1 MAVPPLSQG
10 VGYGV
15 VIGLGAL
22 FAIVVVG
29 ISRSLVRYAGISKD
43 AEEFSVARRSLGTGL
58 IAAAVISSWTW
69 STTLLSSVSTAYNYG
84 VAGAMLYASGN
95 CTQIVLFS
103 TLAIQLKRRAPSVHT
118 YLELVRIRFGT
129 LPHLTYIFFA
139 LATNILVCSSVLL
152 GGAAAVNAITGMNVY
167 AALFLLPTS
176 VVAYTLRGGLRSTIL
191 ADYLHTVII
200 FIILFV
206 FWLRA
211 YATFPEIGSPA
222 AMYDLL
228 IKAQKGVD
236 IAGNYKGSLLTLKT
250 EGGQYFA
257 WLSALE
263 YTGVVFLDASF
274 HQKGVAA
281 MPEAAFPGY
290 LIGGLAWFSIPF
302 CLATTAGLAALA
314 LETTYPGFPTYPN
327 RIPQADVSAG
337 LVLPY
342 AAQALLGKGGSAA
355 VLLLMFMSCTSA
367 ISAQMVG
374 VSTVVSYDIFKTYFK
389 PTVSVDKLLHV
400 NQYVVVGFGL
410 FAAAFGSLLHG
421 IGLDLGIIYNL
432 TGIFT
437 GAGLSPLIFIFFDTR
452 LHPAVVFP
460 GIWFNFLSG
469 VTVWLTVAWHKYG
482 VVNLGSV
489 GGVIPCLAGCGTGIG
504 VGLVLSTISVLF
516 FPREFGWDKIPE
528 ILEQQ
533 HKEQVERTAKHQLR
547 LHLHRHE
554 QQQGGEN
561 PPSSSDEKPSSITSA
576 DPDPRTQLEIIEN
589 DPSYNRAHLDRS
601 FRIAIIS
608 ALTIFVVITIIWPFS
623 LYRDYIF
630 TRTFFQGWVIVSFIW
645 AIFAFVGVGIFPA
658 IQGIPVAKVIIK
670 NLKNKVTGS
679 EVEVIREERRGS
691 EGTTTTTATSEKVG
705 ETPAEIKQKHLQTQN
720 DSAYIA

>member
-1 MAVPPLSQG
+1 VQ
-10 VGYGV
+10 
-15 VIGLGAL
+15 
-22 FAIVVVG
+22 VVVG

-58 IAAAVISSWTW
+58 TAAAVISSWTW

-118 YLELVRIRFGT
+118 YLELVRIRFGV

-152 GGAAAVNAITGMNVY
+152 GGAAAINSITGMNVY
-167 AALFLLPTS
+167 AALFLLPAT

-200 FIILFV
+200 FVILFI

-222 AMYDLL
+222 AMYDKLVSASRN
-228 IKAQKGVD
+228 ISVP
-236 IAGNYKGSLLTLKT
+236 GNYDGSILTLKT

-257 WLSALE
+257 WLSAFE

-327 RIPQADVSAG
+327 RIPKADVSAG

-389 PTVSVDKLLHV
+389 PAISAEGLRRS

-421 IGLDLGIIYNL
+421 IGLDLGLIYNL

-460 GIWFNFLSG
+460 GIWINFVAG
-469 VTVWLTVAWHKYG
+469 VAVWLSVAWHNYG
-482 VVNLGSV
+482 VVNLASV
-489 GGVIPCLAGCGTGIG
+489 GGVVPCLAGCGTGIG
-504 VGLVLSTISVLF
+504 VGLVLSVISVLF
-516 FPREFGWDKIPE
+516 FPRDFAWSRIPE
-528 ILEQQ
+528 ILEEQHRHAQQ
-533 HKEQVERTAKHQLR
+533 LRGEKVAERTQV
-547 LHLHRHE
+547 
-554 QQQGGEN
+554 
-561 PPSSSDEKPSSITSA
+561 DEKAASSASSQGET
-576 DPDPRTQLEIIEN
+576 TLELIEH
-589 DPSYNRAHLDRS
+589 DPSYDPKRLDRS
-601 FRIAIIS
+601 FRIAVVS

-630 TRTFFQGWVIVSFIW
+630 SRTFFQGWVTVSFIW
-645 AIFAFVGVGIFPA
+645 AVAAFVGVGIFPLV
-658 IQGIPVAKVIIK
+658 QGIPVAKTIIH
-670 NLKNKVTGS
+670 NLKNK
-679 EVEVIREERRGS
+679 
-691 EGTTTTTATSEKVG
+691 ATRTSDKQQPASDAASPTESS
-705 ETPAEIKQKHLQTQN
+705 TPASPNESKTKITQSHT
-720 DSAYIA
+720 DSNYIA

>member
-10 VGYGV
+10 AGYGV

-29 ISRSLVRYAGISKD
+29 ISRSLVRYAGISRD

-58 IAAAVISSWTW
+58 TAAAVISSWTW

-129 LPHLTYIFFA
+129 LPHFTYIFFA

-152 GGAAAVNAITGMNVY
+152 GGAAAINSITGMNTY
-167 AALFLLPTS
+167 AALFLLPAS

-200 FIILFV
+200 FIILFIL
-206 FWLRA
+206 WLRA

-228 IKAQKGVD
+228 VRAQRNINVE
-236 IAGNYKGSLLTLKT
+236 GNYQGSVLTLKT

-314 LETTYPGFPTYPN
+314 LETAYPGFPTYPN
-327 RIPQADVSAG
+327 RIPKADVSAG

-374 VSTVVSYDIFKTYFK
+374 VSTVVSYDIFKTYFR
-389 PTVSVDKLLHV
+389 PTIGADKLLRV
-400 NQYVVVGFGL
+400 NQYVVAGFGL
-410 FAAAFGSLLHG
+410 FAAAFASLLHG

-460 GIWFNFLSG
+460 GIWINFASG
-469 VTVWLTVAWHKYG
+469 VAVWLSLAYHRSG
-482 VVNLGSV
+482 VVNLESV
-489 GGVIPCLAGCGTGIG
+489 GGVVPCLAGCGTGIG
-504 VGLVLSTISVLF
+504 VGLVLSLLSVFF
-516 FPREFGWDKIPE
+516 FPREFAWERIPE

-533 HKEQVERTAKHQLR
+533 HREQVARVTKEPVAAIA
-547 LHLHRHE
+547 
-554 QQQGGEN
+554 GEGKT
-561 PPSSSDEKPSSITSA
+561 ESINST
-576 DPDPRTQLEIIEN
+576 DPRSQLEIIEN
-589 DPSYNRAHLDRS
+589 DPAYNKARLDR
-601 FRIAIIS
+601 FFKIAVAS
-608 ALTIFVVITIIWPFS
+608 SLTIFVVITIIWPFS
-623 LYRDYIF
+623 LYRDYVF
-630 TRTFFQGWVIVSFIW
+630 TRNFFQGWVIVSFIW
-645 AIFAFVGVGIFPA
+645 AILAFVGVGIFPLV
-658 IQGIPVAKVIIK
+658 QGIPVAKTILF
-670 NLKNKVTGS
+670 NLRNKVKNGG
-679 EVEVIREERRGS
+679 REQGEGTVSPGAEKAS
-691 EGTTTTTATSEKVG
+691 EGQSNSSFVA
-705 ETPAEIKQKHLQTQN
+705 
-720 DSAYIA
+720 

>member
-1 MAVPPLSQG
+1 MSQAPPLSQG

-15 VIGLGAL
+15 VVGLGAL

-29 ISRSLVRYAGISKD
+29 ISRSLIRYAGISKD

-58 IAAAVISSWTW
+58 TAAAVISSWTW

-84 VAGAMLYASGN
+84 VAGAALYASGN

-118 YLELVRIRFGT
+118 YLELVRIKFGI
-129 LPHLTYIFFA
+129 LPHLTYVFFA
-139 LATNILVCSSVLL
+139 LATNILVCSSVLV
-152 GGAAAVNAITGMNVY
+152 GGAAAVNAISGVNIY
-167 AALFLLPTS
+167 AALFLLPAS

-211 YATFPEIGSPA
+211 YTTLPELGSPA
-222 AMYDLL
+222 AMYDKLVSV
-228 IKAQKGVD
+228 ASSHDVS
-236 IAGNYKGSLLTLKT
+236 GNYASSLLTMKT
-250 EGGQYFA
+250 EGGQLFS
-257 WLSALE
+257 WLSFLE

-281 MPEAAFPGY
+281 TPEAAFPGY

-302 CLATTAGLAALA
+302 CLATTAGLVALA

-327 RIPQADVSAG
+327 RIPPSDVSAG

-374 VSTVVSYDIFKTYFK
+374 VSTVVSYDVFKTYFR
-389 PTVSVDKLLHV
+389 PTITPDRLLRV
-400 NQYVVVGFGL
+400 NQVVVVGFGL
-410 FAAAFGSLLHG
+410 FVAAFGSLLHG
-421 IGLDLGIIYNL
+421 IGLDLGFIYNF

-437 GAGLSPLIFIFFDTR
+437 GAGLSPLIFTFFGTR
-452 LHPAVVFP
+452 LHPFVVFP
-460 GIWFNFLSG
+460 GIWINFAAS
-469 VTVWLTVAWHKYG
+469 VAVWLSVAYREYG
-482 VVNLGSV
+482 VVDITST
-489 GGVIPCLAGCGTGIG
+489 GGLKPCLAGCGTGIG
-504 VGLVLSTISVLF
+504 VGLVLSLISVLF
-516 FPREFGWDKIPE
+516 FPRKFEWSQIPE

-533 HKEQVERTAKHQLR
+533 HKEIQAKYGKATDRTNA
-547 LHLHRHE
+547 
-554 QQQGGEN
+554 
-561 PPSSSDEKPSSITSA
+561 SSSSASTTSQEKELNDA
-576 DPDPRTQLEIIEN
+576 NDLRTQLEIIEN
-589 DPSYNRAHLDRS
+589 DPRYNKKRLDKS
-601 FRIAIIS
+601 FKL
-608 ALTIFVVITIIWPFS
+608 ALGTAVTCFLVITIIFPFS

-630 TRTFFQGWVIVSFIW
+630 TRSFFQGWVIVSFIW
-645 AIFAFVGVGIFPA
+645 AIFAFIGVGIYPL
-658 IQGIPVAKVIIK
+658 IEGIPVARTILRNFSNKIK
-670 NLKNKVTGS
+670 GQPIQSVDAS
-679 EVEVIREERRGS
+679 RRGS
-691 EGTTTTTATSEKVG
+691 DGSVDPEKTTAIS
-705 ETPAEIKQKHLQTQN
+705 TPQ
-720 DSAYIA
+720 

>member
-1 MAVPPLSQG
+1 MATPPLSQG
-10 VGYGV
+10 AGYGV
-15 VIGLGAL
+15 VFGLGAL

-29 ISRSLVRYAGISKD
+29 VSRSLVRYAGISKD
-43 AEEFSVARRSLGTGL
+43 AEEFSVARRSLGSGL
-58 IAAAVISSWTW
+58 TAAAVISSWTW
-69 STTLLSSVSTAYNYG
+69 SVTLLSSVSTAYNYG

-139 LATNILVCSSVLL
+139 LANNILVCSSVLL
-152 GGAAAVNAITGMNVY
+152 GAAAAINSITGMNVY
-167 AALFLLPTS
+167 AALFLLPAS

-200 FIILFV
+200 FVILFT

-211 YATFPEIGSPA
+211 YTTFPEIGSPA

-228 IKAQKGVD
+228 VRISEKVS
-236 IAGNYKGSLLTLKT
+236 ISGNYKGSPLTLKT
-250 EGGQYFA
+250 SGGQYFA
-257 WLSALE
+257 WLSTFE

-281 MPEAAFPGY
+281 TPEAAFPGY
-290 LIGGLAWFSIPF
+290 LIGGLAWFSIPW
-302 CLATTAGLAALA
+302 CLATTAGLSALT

-327 RIPQADVSAG
+327 RIPKEDVSAG

-389 PTVSVDKLLHV
+389 PTISPTGLLHF

-410 FAAAFGSLLHG
+410 FSAAFASLLHG
-421 IGLDLGIIYNL
+421 VGLDLGFLYNFV
-432 TGIFT
+432 GIFT
-437 GAGLSPLIFIFFDTR
+437 GAGLSPLIFTFFDTR
-452 LHPAVVFP
+452 LHPAVIFP
-460 GIWFNFLSG
+460 GIWINFLSG
-469 VTVWLTVAWHKYG
+469 VAVWLSVAYHRSG
-482 VVNLGSV
+482 VVDLDSV
-489 GGVIPCLAGCGTGIG
+489 GQVIPCLAGCGTGIG
-504 VGLVLSTISVLF
+504 VGLVLSTLSVLF
-516 FPREFGWDKIPE
+516 FPREFAWSRIPE

-533 HKEQVERTAKHQLR
+533 YKKQVDRAAKHSHHHHQP
-547 LHLHRHE
+547 
-554 QQQGGEN
+554 QTGN
-561 PPSSSDEKPSSITSA
+561 SSPNEKPSSLNSSA
-576 DPDPRTQLEIIEN
+576 DPRHQLEIIEN
-589 DPSYNRAHLDRS
+589 DPAYNRARLDRY
-601 FRIAIIS
+601 FRIALVS
-608 ALTIFVVITIIWPFS
+608 ALTIFIVITIIWPFS

-630 TRTFFQGWVIVSFIW
+630 TRSFFQGWVIVSFIW
-645 AIFAFVGVGIFPA
+645 AVFAFVGVGIFPLV
-658 IQGIPVAKVIIK
+658 QGIPVAKVILA
-670 NLKNKVTGS
+670 NLRNKVKGDVTP
-679 EVEVIREERRGS
+679 ERETKTAS
-691 EGTTTTTATSEKVG
+691 EGTLTARSNSSG
-705 ETPAEIKQKHLQTQN
+705 AASPAAIKADQTQS
-720 DSAYIA
+720 DSAFVA

>member
-1 MAVPPLSQG
+1 M
-10 VGYGV
+10 
-15 VIGLGAL
+15 
-22 FAIVVVG
+22 G
-29 ISRSLVRYAGISKD
+29 ISRSLIRYAGISRD

-58 IAAAVISSWTW
+58 TAAAVISSWTW

-84 VAGAMLYASGN
+84 VAGAVLYASGN

-129 LPHLTYIFFA
+129 LPHLTFIFFA

-152 GGAAAVNAITGMNVY
+152 GGAAAINAITGMNVY
-167 AALFLLPTS
+167 AALFLLPAS

-191 ADYLHTVII
+191 ADYLHTFII
-200 FIILFV
+200 FVILFV
-206 FWLRA
+206 MWLRA

-228 IKAQKGVD
+228 VKASKYLD
-236 IAGNYKGSLLTLKT
+236 IDGNYAGSPLTLKT

-257 WLSALE
+257 WLSAFE

-302 CLATTAGLAALA
+302 CFATTAGLAALA

-327 RIPQADVSAG
+327 RIPKADVSAG

-389 PTVSVDKLLHV
+389 PTINGDSLLRV
-400 NQYVVVGFGL
+400 NQYVVIGFGL

-437 GAGLSPLIFIFFDTR
+437 CAGLSPLIFTFFDTR

-460 GIWFNFLSG
+460 GIWINFASG
-469 VTVWLTVAWHKYG
+469 VAVWLSVAYHTSG
-482 VVNLGSV
+482 VVNLASV
-489 GGVIPCLAGCGTGIG
+489 GGVVPCLAGAGTGIG
-504 VGLVLSTISVLF
+504 VGLLLSTVSVLF
-516 FPREFGWDKIPE
+516 FPRDFAWSRIPE

-533 HKEQVERTAKHQLR
+533 HKEQVERIAKHHNSL
-547 LHLHRHE
+547 
-554 QQQGGEN
+554 
-561 PPSSSDEKPSSITSA
+561 PSSTGDSTPQEKPSSIASA
-576 DPDPRTQLEIIEN
+576 DPRLQLEIIEN
-589 DPSYNRAHLDRS
+589 DPAYNRARLDRT
-601 FRIAIIS
+601 FRIAVAS
-608 ALTIFVVITIIWPFS
+608 SLTIFLVITIIFPFS

-630 TRTFFQGWVIVSFIW
+630 TRTFFSGWVVVSFIW
-645 AIFAFVGVGIFPA
+645 AIFAFAGVGIFPLV
-658 IQGIPVAKVIIK
+658 QGIPVAKVILSNIR
-670 NLKNKVTGS
+670 NKVSSGGKLEPTSDGKG
-679 EVEVIREERRGS
+679 EERRGS
-691 EGTTTTTATSEKVG
+691 DGTTTTANTVG
-705 ETPAEIKQKHLQTQN
+705 GDDSGVKSKELQSQSN
-720 DSAYIA
+720 SAFIA

>member
-1 MAVPPLSQG
+1 MASTPPLSQG

-29 ISRSLVRYAGISKD
+29 ISRSLVRYAGISRD

-58 IAAAVISSWTW
+58 VAAAVISSWTW

-139 LATNILVCSSVLL
+139 LATNILVCASVLL
-152 GGAAAVNAITGMNVY
+152 GGAAAINSITGMNTY

-200 FIILFV
+200 FVILFV

-211 YATFPEIGSPA
+211 YATFPSIGSPA

-228 IKAQKGVD
+228 VNASKNID
-236 IAGNYKGSLLTLKT
+236 ISGNYEGSPLTLKT

-257 WLSALE
+257 WLSAFE

-302 CLATTAGLAALA
+302 CLATTAGLSALA

-327 RIPQADVSAG
+327 RIPKADVSAG

-367 ISAQMVG
+367 VSAQLVG
-374 VSTVVSYDIFKTYFK
+374 VSTVISYDVFKTYFK
-389 PTVSVDKLLHV
+389 PTISADKLLRV
-400 NQYVVVGFGL
+400 NQYVVIGFGL
-410 FAAAFGSLLHG
+410 FTAAFSSLLHG

-437 GAGLSPLIFIFFDTR
+437 CAGLSPLIFTFFDTR

-460 GIWFNFLSG
+460 GIWINFASG
-469 VTVWLTVAWHKYG
+469 VAVWLSVAWHTSG
-482 VVNLGSV
+482 VVNLASV
-489 GGVIPCLAGCGTGIG
+489 GGVVPCLAGAGTGVG
-504 VGLVLSTISVLF
+504 VGLVLSTVSVLF
-516 FPREFGWDKIPE
+516 FPRDFAWSRIPE

-533 HKEQVERTAKHQLR
+533 HKEQVERITKHHQSL
-547 LHLHRHE
+547 
-554 QQQGGEN
+554 
-561 PPSSSDEKPSSITSA
+561 PSSTGDASPSEKPGSIDST
-576 DPDPRTQLEIIEN
+576 DPRLQLEIIEN
-589 DPSYNRAHLDRS
+589 DPSYNRARLDRT
-601 FRIAIIS
+601 FRIAVAS
-608 ALTIFVVITIIWPFS
+608 SLTIFVVITIIWPFS

-645 AIFAFVGVGIFPA
+645 AIFAFVGVGLFPLV
-658 IQGIPVAKVIIK
+658 QGIPVAKVILSNIRNGASTAAAK
-670 NLKNKVTGS
+670 LGS
-679 EVEVIREERRGS
+679 KDGGVNGEERRGS
-691 EGTTTTTATSEKVG
+691 DGTTTTSGSQEKPV
-705 ETPAEIKQKHLQTQN
+705 QSHSS
-720 DSAYIA
+720 SAFAA

>member
-1 MAVPPLSQG
+1 M
-10 VGYGV
+10 
-15 VIGLGAL
+15 
-22 FAIVVVG
+22 VVG

-58 IAAAVISSWTW
+58 TAAAVISSWTW

-118 YLELVRIRFGT
+118 YLELVRIRFGV

-152 GGAAAVNAITGMNVY
+152 GGAAAINSITGMNVY
-167 AALFLLPTS
+167 AALFLLPAT

-200 FIILFV
+200 FVILFI

-222 AMYDLL
+222 AMYDKLVSASRN
-228 IKAQKGVD
+228 ISVP
-236 IAGNYKGSLLTLKT
+236 GNYDGSILTLKT

-257 WLSALE
+257 WLSAFE

-327 RIPQADVSAG
+327 RIPKADVSAG

-389 PTVSVDKLLHV
+389 PAISAEGLLRS

-421 IGLDLGIIYNL
+421 IGLDLGLIYNL

-460 GIWFNFLSG
+460 GIWINFVAG
-469 VTVWLTVAWHKYG
+469 VAVWLSVAWHNYG
-482 VVNLGSV
+482 VVNLASV
-489 GGVIPCLAGCGTGIG
+489 GGVVPCLAGCGTGIG
-504 VGLVLSTISVLF
+504 VGLVLSVISVLF
-516 FPREFGWDKIPE
+516 FPRDFAWSRIPE
-528 ILEQQ
+528 ILEEQHRHAQQ
-533 HKEQVERTAKHQLR
+533 LRGEKVAERTQV
-547 LHLHRHE
+547 
-554 QQQGGEN
+554 
-561 PPSSSDEKPSSITSA
+561 DEKAASSASSQGET
-576 DPDPRTQLEIIEN
+576 TLELIEH
-589 DPSYNRAHLDRS
+589 DPSYDPKRLDRS
-601 FRIAIIS
+601 FRIAVVS

-630 TRTFFQGWVIVSFIW
+630 SRTFFQGWVTVSFIW
-645 AIFAFVGVGIFPA
+645 AIAAFVGVGIFPLV
-658 IQGIPVAKVIIK
+658 QGIPVAKTIIH
-670 NLKNKVTGS
+670 NLKNK
-679 EVEVIREERRGS
+679 
-691 EGTTTTTATSEKVG
+691 ATRTSDKQQPASDAASPTESS
-705 ETPAEIKQKHLQTQN
+705 TPASPNESKTKITQSHT
-720 DSAYIA
+720 DSNYIA

>member
-1 MAVPPLSQG
+1 MSQVPPLSQG
-10 VGYGV
+10 AGYGV

-58 IAAAVISSWTW
+58 TAAAVISSWTW

-118 YLELVRIRFGT
+118 YLELVRIRFGV

-152 GGAAAVNAITGMNVY
+152 GGAAAINSITGMNVY
-167 AALFLLPTS
+167 AALFLLPAT

-200 FIILFV
+200 FVILFI

-222 AMYDLL
+222 AMYDKLVSASRN
-228 IKAQKGVD
+228 ISVP
-236 IAGNYKGSLLTLKT
+236 GNYDGSILTLKT

-257 WLSALE
+257 WLSAFE

-327 RIPQADVSAG
+327 RIPKADVSAG

-389 PTVSVDKLLHV
+389 PAISAEGLLRS

-421 IGLDLGIIYNL
+421 IGLDLGLIYNL

-460 GIWFNFLSG
+460 GIWINFVAG
-469 VTVWLTVAWHKYG
+469 VAVWLSVAWHNYG
-482 VVNLGSV
+482 VVNLASV
-489 GGVIPCLAGCGTGIG
+489 GGVVPCLAGCGTGIG
-504 VGLVLSTISVLF
+504 VGLVLSVISVLF
-516 FPREFGWDKIPE
+516 FPRDFAWSRIPE
-528 ILEQQ
+528 ILEEQHRHAQQ
-533 HKEQVERTAKHQLR
+533 LRGEKVAERTQV
-547 LHLHRHE
+547 
-554 QQQGGEN
+554 
-561 PPSSSDEKPSSITSA
+561 DEKAASSASSQGET
-576 DPDPRTQLEIIEN
+576 TLELIEH
-589 DPSYNRAHLDRS
+589 DPSYDPKRLDRS
-601 FRIAIIS
+601 FRIAVVS

-630 TRTFFQGWVIVSFIW
+630 SRTFFQGWVTVSFIW
-645 AIFAFVGVGIFPA
+645 AVAAFVGVGIFPLV
-658 IQGIPVAKVIIK
+658 QGIPVAKTIIH
-670 NLKNKVTGS
+670 NLKNK
-679 EVEVIREERRGS
+679 
-691 EGTTTTTATSEKVG
+691 ATRTSDKQQPASDAASPTESS
-705 ETPAEIKQKHLQTQN
+705 TPASPNESKTKITQSHT
-720 DSAYIA
+720 DSNYIA

>member
-1 MAVPPLSQG
+1 M
-10 VGYGV
+10 
-15 VIGLGAL
+15 
-22 FAIVVVG
+22 
-29 ISRSLVRYAGISKD
+29 
-43 AEEFSVARRSLGTGL
+43 
-58 IAAAVISSWTW
+58 ISSWTW

-84 VAGAMLYASGN
+84 VAGAFLYASGN

-152 GGAAAVNAITGMNVY
+152 GGAAAINSITGMNVY
-167 AALFLLPTS
+167 AALFILPLT

-222 AMYDLL
+222 AMYDRL
-228 IKAQKGVD
+228 INASRNIDVS
-236 IAGNYKGSLLTLKT
+236 GNYDGSILTLKT
-250 EGGQYFA
+250 QGGQEFA
-257 WLSALE
+257 WLSTLE

-290 LIGGLAWFSIPF
+290 LIGGLAWFSIPW

-327 RIPQADVSAG
+327 RIPKADVSAG

-389 PTVSVDKLLHV
+389 PTVSADSLLRT
-400 NQYVVVGFGL
+400 NQYVVAGFGL

-437 GAGLSPLIFIFFDTR
+437 GAGLAPLIFIFFDTR

-460 GIWFNFLSG
+460 GIWVNFVSG
-469 VTVWLTVAWHKYG
+469 VAVWLSVAYHESG
-482 VVNLGSV
+482 VVNLASV
-489 GGVIPCLAGCGTGIG
+489 GGVVPCLAGCGTGIG

-516 FPREFGWDKIPE
+516 FPREFAWEKIPE

-533 HKEQVERTAKHQLR
+533 HREQVERVAKHHH
-547 LHLHRHE
+547 HLTH
-554 QQQGGEN
+554 
-561 PPSSSDEKPSSITSA
+561 PSGSDTNHEKPHSINS
-576 DPDPRTQLEIIEN
+576 DPDPRAQLEIIEN
-589 DPSYNRAHLDRS
+589 DPSYNKARLDRS
-601 FRIAIIS
+601 LKIALIS
-608 ALTIFVVITIIWPFS
+608 AFTIFIVITIIWPFS

-630 TRTFFQGWVIVSFIW
+630 TRTFFQGWVIMSFIW
-645 AIFAFVGVGIFPA
+645 AIFAFVGVGIFPI
-658 IQGIPVAKVIIK
+658 IQGIPVAKVIVS
-670 NLKNKVTGS
+670 NLGRKVKGGEIQT
-679 EVEVIREERRGS
+679 REELRKGAEVRRGS
-691 EGTTTTTATSEKVG
+691 DGTTAESETEVKNSQ
-705 ETPAEIKQKHLQTQN
+705 AQ
-720 DSAYIA
+720 SIA

>member
-1 MAVPPLSQG
+1 VQ
-10 VGYGV
+10 
-15 VIGLGAL
+15 
-22 FAIVVVG
+22 VVVG

-58 IAAAVISSWTW
+58 TAAAVISSWTW

-118 YLELVRIRFGT
+118 YLELVRIRFGV

-152 GGAAAVNAITGMNVY
+152 GGAAAINSITGMNVY
-167 AALFLLPTS
+167 AALFLLPAT

-200 FIILFV
+200 FVILFI

-222 AMYDLL
+222 AMYDKLVSASRN
-228 IKAQKGVD
+228 ISVP
-236 IAGNYKGSLLTLKT
+236 GNYDGSILTLKT

-257 WLSALE
+257 WLSAFE

-327 RIPQADVSAG
+327 RIPKADVSAG

-389 PTVSVDKLLHV
+389 PAISAEGLLRS

-421 IGLDLGIIYNL
+421 IGLDLGLIYNL

-460 GIWFNFLSG
+460 GIWINFVAG
-469 VTVWLTVAWHKYG
+469 VAVWLSVAWHNYG
-482 VVNLGSV
+482 VVNLASV
-489 GGVIPCLAGCGTGIG
+489 GGVVPCLAGCGTGIG
-504 VGLVLSTISVLF
+504 VGLVLSVISVLF
-516 FPREFGWDKIPE
+516 FPRDFAWSRIPE
-528 ILEQQ
+528 ILEEQHRHAQQ
-533 HKEQVERTAKHQLR
+533 LRGEKVAERTQV
-547 LHLHRHE
+547 
-554 QQQGGEN
+554 
-561 PPSSSDEKPSSITSA
+561 DEKAASSASSQGET
-576 DPDPRTQLEIIEN
+576 TLELIEH
-589 DPSYNRAHLDRS
+589 DPSYDPKRLDRS
-601 FRIAIIS
+601 FRIAVVS

-630 TRTFFQGWVIVSFIW
+630 SRTFFQGWVTVSFIW
-645 AIFAFVGVGIFPA
+645 AVAAFVGVGIFPLV
-658 IQGIPVAKVIIK
+658 QGIPVAKTIIH
-670 NLKNKVTGS
+670 NLKNK
-679 EVEVIREERRGS
+679 
-691 EGTTTTTATSEKVG
+691 ATRTSDKQQPASDAASPTESS
-705 ETPAEIKQKHLQTQN
+705 TPASPNESKTKITQSHT
-720 DSAYIA
+720 DSNYIA

>member
-1 MAVPPLSQG
+1 MPSTPPLSQG

-29 ISRSLVRYAGISKD
+29 ISRSLTRFAGLSKD

-58 IAAAVISSWTW
+58 TAAAVISSWTW

-118 YLELVRIRFGT
+118 YLELVRLRFGL

-152 GGAAAVNAITGMNVY
+152 GGAAAINAITGVNVY
-167 AALFLLPTS
+167 ASLFLLPAS

-191 ADYLHTVII
+191 ADYLHTVVI

-206 FWLRA
+206 FFLRT
-211 YATFPEIGSPA
+211 YATFPQLGSPA
-222 AMYDLL
+222 AVY
-228 IKAQKGVD
+228 QKLVEASVPGPVE
-236 IAGNYKGSLLTLKT
+236 GNYEGSYLTLKT
-250 EGGQYFA
+250 SGGVQFA
-257 WLSALE
+257 WLSFME

-281 MPEAAFPGY
+281 TPEAALPGY

-314 LETTYPGFPTYPN
+314 LETTSPSFPTYPN
-327 RIPQADVSAG
+327 RIPPADVSAG

-342 AAQALLGKGGSAA
+342 AAQAILGKGGSAA

-374 VSTVVSYDIFKTYFK
+374 VSTVVSYDIFKTYFR
-389 PTVSVDKLLHV
+389 PSIRSDSLLRV
-400 NQYVVVGFGL
+400 NQVVVVGFGL

-437 GAGLSPLIFIFFDTR
+437 GAGLSPLIFIFFDHR
-452 LHPAVVFP
+452 LHPLAVFP
-460 GIWFNFLSG
+460 GIWVNFIAG
-469 VTVWLTVAWHKYG
+469 VAVWLGVAYKEYG
-482 VVNLGSV
+482 VINLSSV
-489 GGVIPCLAGCGTGIG
+489 GGLTPCLSGCATGIG
-504 VGLVLSTISVLF
+504 VGLVVSTLSVLF
-516 FPREFGWDKIPE
+516 FPRPFDWSTIP
-528 ILEQQ
+528 
-533 HKEQVERTAKHQLR
+533 
-547 LHLHRHE
+547 HLLK
-554 QQQGGEN
+554 QQQQQAKALGGD
-561 PPSSSDEKPSSITSA
+561 SDDASDDEV
-576 DPDPRTQLEIIEN
+576 EIVEN
-589 DPSYNRAHLDRS
+589 DPRYSKVRLDRS
-601 FRIAIIS
+601 LRIAL
-608 ALTIFVVITIIWPFS
+608 AAGATVFLVITIIWPFS

-630 TRTFFQGWVIVSFIW
+630 GNGFFTGWVIASFIW
-645 AIFAFVGVGIFPA
+645 AWLAFFGVGIYPLYE
-658 IQGIPVAKVIIK
+658 GLPVFKQIWHGLAAH
-670 NLKNKVTGS
+670 LAG
-679 EVEVIREERRGS
+679 RRLDGQRARS
-691 EGTTTTTATSEKVG
+691 STTTTTRSGSQDDGRIPTLEKSARGAPADGSGARSTASDQGSDEIAKGPRTSPGSENEKV
-705 ETPAEIKQKHLQTQN
+705 
-720 DSAYIA
+720 IALA

>member
-1 MAVPPLSQG
+1 MSQAPPLSQG
-10 VGYGV
+10 AGYGV

-58 IAAAVISSWTW
+58 TAAAVISSWTW

-118 YLELVRIRFGT
+118 YLELVRIRFGV

-152 GGAAAVNAITGMNVY
+152 GGAAAINSITGMNVY
-167 AALFLLPTS
+167 AALFLLPAT

-200 FIILFV
+200 FVILFI

-222 AMYDLL
+222 AMYDKLVSASRN
-228 IKAQKGVD
+228 ISVP
-236 IAGNYKGSLLTLKT
+236 GNYDGSILTLKT

-257 WLSALE
+257 WLSAFE

-327 RIPQADVSAG
+327 RIPKADVSAG

-389 PTVSVDKLLHV
+389 PAISAEGLLRS

-421 IGLDLGIIYNL
+421 IGLDLGLIYNL

-460 GIWFNFLSG
+460 GIWINFVAG
-469 VTVWLTVAWHKYG
+469 VAVWLSVAWHNYG
-482 VVNLGSV
+482 VVNLASV
-489 GGVIPCLAGCGTGIG
+489 GGVVPCLAGCGTGIG
-504 VGLVLSTISVLF
+504 VGLVLSVISVLF
-516 FPREFGWDKIPE
+516 FPRDFAWSRIPE
-528 ILEQQ
+528 ILEEQHRHAQQ
-533 HKEQVERTAKHQLR
+533 LRGEKVAERTQV
-547 LHLHRHE
+547 
-554 QQQGGEN
+554 
-561 PPSSSDEKPSSITSA
+561 DEKAASSASSQGET
-576 DPDPRTQLEIIEN
+576 TLELIEH
-589 DPSYNRAHLDRS
+589 DPSYDPKRLDRS
-601 FRIAIIS
+601 FRIAVVS

-630 TRTFFQGWVIVSFIW
+630 SRTFFQGWVTVSFIW
-645 AIFAFVGVGIFPA
+645 AIAAFVGVGIFPLV
-658 IQGIPVAKVIIK
+658 QGIPVAKTIIH
-670 NLKNKVTGS
+670 NLKNK
-679 EVEVIREERRGS
+679 
-691 EGTTTTTATSEKVG
+691 ATRTSDKQQPASDAASPTESS
-705 ETPAEIKQKHLQTQN
+705 TPASPNESKTKITQSHT
-720 DSAYIA
+720 DSNYIA

>member
-1 MAVPPLSQG
+1 M
-10 VGYGV
+10 
-15 VIGLGAL
+15 
-22 FAIVVVG
+22 VVG

-152 GGAAAVNAITGMNVY
+152 GGAAAINSITGMNVY
-167 AALFLLPTS
+167 AALFLLPTT

-222 AMYDLL
+222 AMYDKLMN
-228 IKAQKGVD
+228 AQQHLD
-236 IAGNYKGSLLTLKT
+236 IAGNYKGSILTLKT
-250 EGGQYFA
+250 QGGQEFA
-257 WLSALE
+257 WLSLLE

-302 CLATTAGLAALA
+302 CLATTAGLVALA

-327 RIPQADVSAG
+327 RISKADVSAG

-389 PTVSVDKLLHV
+389 PTTSADHLLRV

-421 IGLDLGIIYNL
+421 IGLNLGLIYNL
-432 TGIFT
+432 TGVFT
-437 GAGLSPLIFIFFDTR
+437 GAGLSPLIFTFFDTR
-452 LHPAVVFP
+452 LHPVVVFP
-460 GIWFNFLSG
+460 GIWINFVSG
-469 VTVWLTVAWHKYG
+469 VAVWLSVAWHQSG
-482 VVNLGSV
+482 VVNLESV
-489 GGVIPCLAGCGTGIG
+489 GEVVPCLAGCGTGIG
-504 VGLVLSTISVLF
+504 VGLVLSTLSVLF
-516 FPREFGWDKIPE
+516 FPREFAWERIPE

-533 HKEQVERTAKHQLR
+533 YKDQVAKHSHHHHQAGSAAGDTSPGT
-547 LHLHRHE
+547 E
-554 QQQGGEN
+554 
-561 PPSSSDEKPSSITSA
+561 EKARSITS

-589 DPSYNRAHLDRS
+589 DPSYNRARLDRS
-601 FRIAIIS
+601 FRIAVIW

-623 LYRDYIF
+623 LYRDYVF
-630 TRTFFQGWVIVSFIW
+630 GRSFFQGWVIVSFIW
-645 AIFAFVGVGIFPA
+645 AVCAFVGVGIFPI
-658 IQGIPVAKVIIK
+658 IQGIPVAKVIVT
-670 NLKNKVTGS
+670 NLRNKVKGGQIKAS
-679 EVEVIREERRGS
+679 VVGNGHKGEERRGS
-691 EGTTTTTATSEKVG
+691 DGTTASARTSSPSELKG
-705 ETPAEIKQKHLQTQN
+705 QQHQIQSDA
-720 DSAYIA
+720 AYIA

>member
-1 MAVPPLSQG
+1 MAILPIHSQ
-10 VGYGV
+10 
-15 VIGLGAL
+15 
-22 FAIVVVG
+22 VVVG
-29 ISRSLVRYAGISKD
+29 ISRSLIRYAGISRD

-58 IAAAVISSWTW
+58 TAAAVISSWTW

-152 GGAAAVNAITGMNVY
+152 GGAAAINSITGMNVY

-200 FIILFV
+200 FIILFIM
-206 FWLRA
+206 WLRA

-228 IKAQKGVD
+228 VKAAEKID
-236 IAGNYKGSLLTLKT
+236 IAGNYKGSPLTLKT

-257 WLSALE
+257 WLSAFE

-281 MPEAAFPGY
+281 TPEAAFPGY
-290 LIGGLAWFSIPF
+290 LIGGLAWFSIPW

-327 RIPQADVSAG
+327 RVPKADVSAG

-389 PTVSVDKLLHV
+389 PTISADKLLRV

-421 IGLDLGIIYNL
+421 IGLDLGFIYNF
-432 TGIFT
+432 TGLFT
-437 GAGLSPLIFIFFDTR
+437 GAGLTPLIFIFFDTR

-460 GIWFNFLSG
+460 GIWINFASG
-469 VTVWLTVAWHKYG
+469 VAVWLSVAYHKYG
-482 VVNLGSV
+482 VVDLNSV
-489 GGVIPCLAGCGTGIG
+489 GGVVPCLAGTGTGIG
-504 VGLVLSTISVLF
+504 VGLLLSTLSVLF
-516 FPREFGWDKIPE
+516 FPREFAWSRIPE

-533 HKEQVERTAKHQLR
+533 YKQQIERVAKHSH
-547 LHLHRHE
+547 HLPQPGDSSPNE
-554 QQQGGEN
+554 K
-561 PPSSSDEKPSSITSA
+561 SSSLNTSA
-576 DPDPRTQLEIIEN
+576 DPRLQLEIIEN
-589 DPSYNRAHLDRS
+589 DPAYNRTRLDRF
-601 FRIAIIS
+601 FRIAVAS

-645 AIFAFVGVGIFPA
+645 AIFAFVGVGIFPLL
-658 IQGIPVAKVIIK
+658 QGIPVAKVILA
-670 NLKNKVTGS
+670 NVRSKVQGKGIVEQPGARKPSS
-679 EVEVIREERRGS
+679 EADQTLTNSSGGVS
-691 EGTTTTTATSEKVG
+691 
-705 ETPAEIKQKHLQTQN
+705 PANGKTNQIQT
-720 DSAYIA
+720 DSTFVA

>member
-1 MAVPPLSQG
+1 MAATPPLSQG

-152 GGAAAVNAITGMNVY
+152 GGAAAINSITGMNIY
-167 AALFLLPTS
+167 AALFLLPAS

-211 YATFPEIGSPA
+211 YATLPEIGSPRK
-222 AMYDLL
+222 MYDLL
-228 IKAQKGVD
+228 TRVQEGINV
-236 IAGNYKGSLLTLKT
+236 AGNYKGSILTLKT

-257 WLSALE
+257 WLSAFE

-314 LETTYPGFPTYPN
+314 LETTYAGFPTYPN
-327 RIPQADVSAG
+327 RIPKADVSAG

-389 PTVSVDKLLHV
+389 PTISADSLLRV
-400 NQYVVVGFGL
+400 NQYVVVGFGI

-421 IGLDLGIIYNL
+421 IGLDLGFIYNF

-437 GAGLSPLIFIFFDTR
+437 CAGLSPLIFTFFDTR

-460 GIWFNFLSG
+460 GIWINFVAG
-469 VTVWLTVAWHKYG
+469 VAVWLTVAWHKYG
-482 VVNLGSV
+482 VVDLTSV
-489 GGVIPCLAGCGTGIG
+489 GGVVPCLAGSGTGMG
-504 VGLVLSTISVLF
+504 VGLVLSTLSVLF
-516 FPREFGWDKIPE
+516 FPREFAWSRIPE
-528 ILEQQ
+528 ILEEQ
-533 HKEQVERTAKHQLR
+533 HKEQLERAAK
-547 LHLHRHE
+547 
-554 QQQGGEN
+554 QQIHHDHGGD
-561 PPSSSDEKPSSITSA
+561 SSPNSSNEKPSSIDSS
-576 DPDPRTQLEIIEN
+576 DPRLQLEIIEN
-589 DPSYNRAHLDRS
+589 DPAYDRARLDRYL
-601 FRIAIIS
+601 RIAVVS

-623 LYRDYIF
+623 LYRDYMF
-630 TRTFFQGWVIVSFIW
+630 TRSFFEGWVIVSFIW
-645 AIFAFVGVGIFPA
+645 AILAFVGVGIFPLV
-658 IQGIPVAKVIIK
+658 QGIPVAKDIVAK
-670 NLKNKVTGS
+670 LRNKVVSGKGQES
-679 EVEVIREERRGS
+679 VDGAAKSEERRGS
-691 EGTTTTTATSEKVG
+691 DGTRTTVG
-705 ETPAEIKQKHLQTQN
+705 GNASRSEIKSKQLQTQS
-720 DSAYIA
+720 DTAYIA

>member
-1 MAVPPLSQG
+1 
-10 VGYGV
+10 
-15 VIGLGAL
+15 
-22 FAIVVVG
+22 
-29 ISRSLVRYAGISKD
+29 
-43 AEEFSVARRSLGTGL
+43 
-58 IAAAVISSWTW
+58 
-69 STTLLSSVSTAYNYG
+69 
-84 VAGAMLYASGN
+84 MLYASGN

-139 LATNILVCSSVLL
+139 LATNILVCSSILL
-152 GGAAAVNAITGMNVY
+152 GGSAAINSITGMNIY
-167 AALFLLPTS
+167 AALFLLPAS

-191 ADYLHTVII
+191 ADYLHTFII
-200 FIILFV
+200 FVILFI

-222 AMYDLL
+222 KMYDLL
-228 IKAQKGVD
+228 VKAQQGIDV
-236 IAGNYKGSLLTLKT
+236 AGNYKGSILTLKT

-257 WLSALE
+257 WLSAFE

-327 RIPQADVSAG
+327 RIPQQDVSAG

-374 VSTVVSYDIFKTYFK
+374 VSTVVSYDILKTYFK
-389 PTVSVDKLLHV
+389 PTISADKLLRV
-400 NQYVVVGFGL
+400 NQYIVVGFGI

-421 IGLDLGIIYNL
+421 IGLDLGFVYNF

-437 GAGLSPLIFIFFDTR
+437 CAGLSPLIFTFFDTR

-460 GIWFNFLSG
+460 GIWINFVSG
-469 VTVWLTVAWHKYG
+469 VAVWLTVAWHKYG
-482 VVNLGSV
+482 VVDLSSV
-489 GGVIPCLAGCGTGIG
+489 GGVVPCLAGSGTSIG

-516 FPREFGWDKIPE
+516 FPREFAWSRIPE
-528 ILEQQ
+528 ILEEQY
-533 HKEQVERTAKHQLR
+533 KEQIEKANKQHIHLPHHSHHHNDDGEKHQQLPG
-547 LHLHRHE
+547 E
-554 QQQGGEN
+554 QSPN
-561 PPSSSDEKPSSITSA
+561 TTDEKPSSINSS
-576 DPDPRTQLEIIEN
+576 DPRTQLEIIEN
-589 DPSYNRAHLDRS
+589 DPAYNRARLDKF
-601 FRIAIIS
+601 FRIAVVS

-630 TRTFFQGWVIVSFIW
+630 TRSFFEGWVIVSFIW
-645 AIFAFVGVGIFPA
+645 AVFAFIGVGIYPL
-658 IQGIPVAKVIIK
+658 IEGIPVAKVIVA
-670 NLKNKVTGS
+670 NLRNKVKGGKIETAS
-679 EVEVIREERRGS
+679 EVDDAPLKGEQRRGS
-691 EGTTTTTATSEKVG
+691 DGTTTTTAEGQAS
-705 ETPAEIKQKHLQTQN
+705 PSEIKGKELQTQS
-720 DSAYIA
+720 DSVHLA

>member
-1 MAVPPLSQG
+1 MVSAPPLSQG
-10 VGYGV
+10 AGYGV
-15 VIGLGAL
+15 VIGLGTL
-22 FAIVVVG
+22 FAVVVVG

-58 IAAAVISSWTW
+58 TAAAVISSWTW

-129 LPHLTYIFFA
+129 FPHLTYIFFA

-152 GGAAAVNAITGMNVY
+152 GGAAAINSITGMNVY
-167 AALFLLPTS
+167 AALFLLPIT
-176 VVAYTLRGGLRSTIL
+176 VIAYTLRGGLRSTIL
-191 ADYLHTVII
+191 ADYLHTIII
-200 FIILFV
+200 FVILFI

-211 YATFPEIGSPA
+211 YATFPEIGSPG

-228 IKAQKGVD
+228 INAQKNISID
-236 IAGNYKGSLLTLKT
+236 GNYDGSLLTLKT

-257 WLSALE
+257 WLSAFE

-302 CLATTAGLAALA
+302 CLATTAGLTALA

-327 RIPQADVSAG
+327 RIPKADVSAG

-374 VSTVVSYDIFKTYFK
+374 VSAVVSYDIFKTYFK
-389 PTVSVDKLLHV
+389 PTISPEKLLRV

-410 FAAAFGSLLHG
+410 FAAAFGSLLHE
-421 IGLDLGIIYNL
+421 IGLDLGFIYNF

-437 GAGLSPLIFIFFDTR
+437 CAGLSPLIFTFFDTR

-460 GIWFNFLSG
+460 GIWINFASG
-469 VTVWLTVAWHKYG
+469 VAVWLAVAWHKYG
-482 VVNLGSV
+482 VVDLSSV
-489 GGVIPCLAGCGTGIG
+489 GGVVPCLAGSGTGIG
-504 VGLVLSTISVLF
+504 VGLVLSMLSVLF
-516 FPREFGWDKIPE
+516 FPRDFAWSRIPE

-533 HKEQVERTAKHQLR
+533 HKEQVERGAKQ
-547 LHLHRHE
+547 HLP
-554 QQQGGEN
+554 GAAGD
-561 PPSSSDEKPSSITSA
+561 SSPNGDSEKARSITSS
-576 DPDPRTQLEIIEN
+576 PDPRKQLEIIEN
-589 DPSYNRAHLDRS
+589 DPSYNPARLDRF
-601 FRIAIIS
+601 FRIAVAS
-608 ALTIFVVITIIWPFS
+608 SFTIFVVITIIWPFT

-630 TRTFFQGWVIVSFIW
+630 TKSFFEGWVVVSFVW
-645 AIFAFVGVGIFPA
+645 AILAFTGVGIFPA
-658 IQGIPVAKVIIK
+658 IQGIPVARVILL
-670 NLKNKVTGS
+670 NLRNKVRGGQIVSNAS
-679 EVEVIREERRGS
+679 ETTEKSKAGEERRGS
-691 EGTTTTTATSEKVG
+691 GGTNTATA
-705 ETPAEIKQKHLQTQN
+705 ETPSSSGTKNKQLQTHT

>member
-29 ISRSLVRYAGISKD
+29 VSRSLVRYAGIGKD
-43 AEEFSVARRSLGTGL
+43 AEEFSVARRSLGSGL
-58 IAAAVISSWTW
+58 TAAAVISSWTW
-69 STTLLSSVSTAYNYG
+69 SVTLLSSVSTAYNYG

-139 LATNILVCSSVLL
+139 LANNILVCSSVLL
-152 GGAAAVNAITGMNVY
+152 GASAAINSITGMNVY
-167 AALFLLPTS
+167 AALFLLPAS

-191 ADYLHTVII
+191 ADYLHTIII
-200 FIILFV
+200 FVILFA

-211 YATFPEIGSPA
+211 YTTFPEIGSPA
-222 AMYDLL
+222 AMYNLL
-228 IKAQKGVD
+228 VKISEN
-236 IAGNYKGSLLTLKT
+236 ISISGNYKGSPLTLKT
-250 EGGQYFA
+250 SGGQYFA
-257 WLSALE
+257 WLSTFE

-281 MPEAAFPGY
+281 TPEAAFPGY
-290 LIGGLAWFSIPF
+290 LIGGLAWFSIPW
-302 CLATTAGLAALA
+302 CLATTAGLSALA

-327 RIPQADVSAG
+327 RIPKEDVSAG

-389 PTVSVDKLLHV
+389 PTISPTGLLHF
-400 NQYVVVGFGL
+400 NQYVVAGFGL

-421 IGLDLGIIYNL
+421 VGLDLGFLYNFI
-432 TGIFT
+432 GIFT
-437 GAGLSPLIFIFFDTR
+437 GAGLSPLIFTFFDTR
-452 LHPAVVFP
+452 LHPAVIFP
-460 GIWFNFLSG
+460 GIWINFLSG
-469 VTVWLTVAWHKYG
+469 VAVWLSVAYHYYG
-482 VVNLGSV
+482 VVDLDSV
-489 GGVIPCLAGCGTGIG
+489 GQVIPCLAGCGTGIG
-504 VGLVLSTISVLF
+504 VGLVLSTLSVLF
-516 FPREFGWDKIPE
+516 FPREFAWSRIPE

-533 HKEQVERTAKHQLR
+533 YKEQVERAAKHS
-547 LHLHRHE
+547 LHHHHHQDE
-554 QQQGGEN
+554 HQQAQTG
-561 PPSSSDEKPSSITSA
+561 SSSPNEKPSSLDSSA
-576 DPDPRTQLEIIEN
+576 DPRHQLEIIEN
-589 DPSYNRAHLDRS
+589 DPAYNRARLDRY
-601 FRIAIIS
+601 FRIALFS

-630 TRTFFQGWVIVSFIW
+630 TSSFFQGWVIVSFIW
-645 AIFAFVGVGIFPA
+645 AVVGFVGVGIFPLV
-658 IQGIPVAKVIIK
+658 QGIPVAKVILANLRNKARGDAITATGEK
-670 NLKNKVTGS
+670 N
-679 EVEVIREERRGS
+679 RGS
-691 EGTTTTTATSEKVG
+691 ASDGSTSTTAASQTSG
-705 ETPAEIKQKHLQTQN
+705 GTSPAQAKPTQS
-720 DSAYIA
+720 DSVFVA

>member
-1 MAVPPLSQG
+1 
-10 VGYGV
+10 
-15 VIGLGAL
+15 
-22 FAIVVVG
+22 
-29 ISRSLVRYAGISKD
+29 
-43 AEEFSVARRSLGTGL
+43 
-58 IAAAVISSWTW
+58 
-69 STTLLSSVSTAYNYG
+69 
-84 VAGAMLYASGN
+84 MLYASGN

-118 YLELVRIRFGT
+118 YLELVRIRFGV

-152 GGAAAVNAITGMNVY
+152 GGAAAINSITGMNVY
-167 AALFLLPTS
+167 AALFLLPAT

-200 FIILFV
+200 FVILFI

-222 AMYDLL
+222 AMYDKLVSASRN
-228 IKAQKGVD
+228 ISVP
-236 IAGNYKGSLLTLKT
+236 GNYDGSILTLKT

-257 WLSALE
+257 WLSAFE

-327 RIPQADVSAG
+327 RIPKADVSAG

-389 PTVSVDKLLHV
+389 PAISAEGLLRS

-421 IGLDLGIIYNL
+421 IGLDLGLIYNL

-460 GIWFNFLSG
+460 GIWINFVAG
-469 VTVWLTVAWHKYG
+469 VAVWLSVAWHNYG
-482 VVNLGSV
+482 VVNLASV
-489 GGVIPCLAGCGTGIG
+489 GGVVPCLAGCGTGIG
-504 VGLVLSTISVLF
+504 VGLVLSVISVLF
-516 FPREFGWDKIPE
+516 FPRDFAWSRIPE
-528 ILEQQ
+528 ILEEQHRHAQQ
-533 HKEQVERTAKHQLR
+533 LRGEKVAERTQV
-547 LHLHRHE
+547 
-554 QQQGGEN
+554 
-561 PPSSSDEKPSSITSA
+561 DEKAASSASSQGET
-576 DPDPRTQLEIIEN
+576 TLELIEH
-589 DPSYNRAHLDRS
+589 DPSYDPKRLDRS
-601 FRIAIIS
+601 FRIAVVS

-630 TRTFFQGWVIVSFIW
+630 SRTFFQGWVTVSFIW
-645 AIFAFVGVGIFPA
+645 AIAAFVGVGIFPLV
-658 IQGIPVAKVIIK
+658 QGIPVAKTIIH
-670 NLKNKVTGS
+670 NLKNKATRKSDKQQPASDAASPS
-679 EVEVIREERRGS
+679 ES
-691 EGTTTTTATSEKVG
+691 S
-705 ETPAEIKQKHLQTQN
+705 TPASPNESKTKITQSHT
-720 DSAYIA
+720 DSNYIA

>member
-1 MAVPPLSQG
+1 VQ
-10 VGYGV
+10 
-15 VIGLGAL
+15 
-22 FAIVVVG
+22 VVVG

-58 IAAAVISSWTW
+58 TAAAVISSWTW

-118 YLELVRIRFGT
+118 YLELVRIRFGV

-152 GGAAAVNAITGMNVY
+152 GGAAAINSITGMNVY
-167 AALFLLPTS
+167 AALFLLPAT

-200 FIILFV
+200 FVILFI

-222 AMYDLL
+222 AMYDKLVSASRN
-228 IKAQKGVD
+228 ISVP
-236 IAGNYKGSLLTLKT
+236 GNYDGSILTLKT

-257 WLSALE
+257 WLSAFE

-327 RIPQADVSAG
+327 RIPKADVSAG

-389 PTVSVDKLLHV
+389 PAISAEGLLRS

-421 IGLDLGIIYNL
+421 IGLDLGLIYNL

-460 GIWFNFLSG
+460 GIWINFVAG
-469 VTVWLTVAWHKYG
+469 VAVWLSVAWHNYG
-482 VVNLGSV
+482 VVNLASV
-489 GGVIPCLAGCGTGIG
+489 GGVVPCLAGCGTGIG
-504 VGLVLSTISVLF
+504 VGLVLSVISVLF
-516 FPREFGWDKIPE
+516 FPRDFAWSRIPE
-528 ILEQQ
+528 ILEEQHRHAQQ
-533 HKEQVERTAKHQLR
+533 LRGEKVAERTQV
-547 LHLHRHE
+547 
-554 QQQGGEN
+554 
-561 PPSSSDEKPSSITSA
+561 DEKAASSASSQGET
-576 DPDPRTQLEIIEN
+576 TLELIEH
-589 DPSYNRAHLDRS
+589 DPSYDPKRLDRS
-601 FRIAIIS
+601 FRIAVVS

-630 TRTFFQGWVIVSFIW
+630 SRTFFQGWVTVSFIW
-645 AIFAFVGVGIFPA
+645 AIAAFVGVGIFPLV
-658 IQGIPVAKVIIK
+658 QGIPVAKTIIH
-670 NLKNKVTGS
+670 NLKNK
-679 EVEVIREERRGS
+679 
-691 EGTTTTTATSEKVG
+691 ATRTSDKQQPASDAASPTESS
-705 ETPAEIKQKHLQTQN
+705 TPASPNESKTKITQSHT
-720 DSAYIA
+720 DSNYIA